1 LTIASRSARQDQ
13 SPQGGTLVAMRA
25 RMAAVLCL
33 ILIPILASVG
43 FMTRAIVGDSSPGG
57 MLALLTFIL
66 LAGGIVF
73 GALGMA
79 RGWDGEA

>member
-1 LTIASRSARQDQ
+1 
-13 SPQGGTLVAMRA
+13 MRPS
-25 RMAAVLCL
+25 MAAVLCL

-43 FMTRAIVGDSSPGG
+43 FMAKAIIGDSASGG
-57 MLALLTFIL
+57 MFALLTFIL

-79 RGWDGEA
+79 RGWDSET